1 VRASIGDALR
11 PSTARTKASIRTRSP
26 TSGGARYSGTKSA
39 PEAEAQ
45 HGNTQSLA
53 SGHHRHLLGVGHRRR
68 SGDTAAVTN
77 PDEHP
82 LPPPPYS
89 EESAAQLV
97 RIGGNLIAALE
108 DYLVAAA
115 AVRSK
120 DDDASTDDAYARVVQ
135 AMAVFDAAHL
145 DHLDYSAPAGDVDDL
160 EFDEE
165 LDSDVED
172 TASLEDDGAGP
183 R

>member
-1 VRASIGDALR
+1 MSQVQRDEVR
-11 PSTARTKASIRTRSP
+11 T
-26 TSGGARYSGTKSA
+26 
-39 PEAEAQ
+39 EAEAQ
-45 HGNTQSLA
+45 HGNTQALA
-53 SGHHRHLLGVGHRRR
+53 SGHHRHLLSVGHGRR

-77 PDEHP
+77 PHEHP

>member
-1 VRASIGDALR
+1 V
-11 PSTARTKASIRTRSP
+11 T
-26 TSGGARYSGTKSA
+26 TSDDN
-39 PEAEAQ
+39 E
-45 HGNTQSLA
+45 
-53 SGHHRHLLGVGHRRR
+53 
-68 SGDTAAVTN
+68 
-77 PDEHP
+77 

-97 RIGGNLIAALE
+97 RIGGDLIAALQ

-115 AVRSK
+115 AVRSPA
-120 DDDASTDDAYARVVQ
+120 DDEATDDAYARVVQ

-165 LDSDVED
+165 LADESPEGS
-172 TASLEDDGAGP
+172 A
-183 R
+183 

>member
-1 VRASIGDALR
+1 
-11 PSTARTKASIRTRSP
+11 
-26 TSGGARYSGTKSA
+26 
-39 PEAEAQ
+39 
-45 HGNTQSLA
+45 
-53 SGHHRHLLGVGHRRR
+53 
-68 SGDTAAVTN
+68 VTN

-89 EESAAQLV
+89 DESAAQLV
-97 RIGGNLIAALE
+97 RIGGNLIAALQ
-108 DYLVAAA
+108 DYVVAAA

-165 LDSDVED
+165 LDANAED
-172 TASLEDDGAGP
+172 TAPPAGDGDGL